1 MADKKPTSLY
11 FENLGGINLKAS
23 EYTLGKGQFLDL
35 RNVDFDVPNSL
46 QKRPGQTQVVSVATS
61 GPVIG
66 LFEYKKLTGP
76 SFIIAGTDTAL
87 FYLASNAYTL
97 LDTGWTNGQPQDMLT
112 FLNKLWIANG
122 QKYKYWDGT
131 NAINAVGLPCPKAV
145 PGASFPANVVAPIF
159 TEAFPGSLNGISAFL
174 VAGATHSTVA
184 ASFSARAVFV
194 AYSYLRSDGY
204 NGPVDFLSTAKNVV
218 TSDPAALGNEF
229 FTTYAK
235 TYGFTVP
242 AGQGITAI
250 NLWIAV
256 DSVFPNSTTE
266 LIPDYGYVQT
276 GNLAWRIIN
285 GLGYR
290 YASVSLKPGADLNR
304 FYLFTSIPTT
314 SLFTAAPTGAGA
326 VFWGTTLTAL
336 TFNDFTGLA
345 TGAAA
350 FTGTPFC
357 WFDTNTPKYIDV
369 NQNVMFM
376 SGFSNAPSDMWFTDI
391 GQPELIQP
399 NYQFEVRTNDGDRIM
414 GHRAYNNNVIVF
426 KEESFH
432 KVIGSTPEDFQLVE
446 LSTEFGLLSNN
457 AVIEFN
463 EKLLFLDR
471 KGIVQYDG
479 AGWRIISDQIDDIF
493 RQMNLSAAK
502 EKAVAVHHNYRNQVW
517 FGIPI
522 NGATENNITVV
533 FDYLVNA
540 WTFFDG
546 FNASSFSFI
555 KGSLPKPT
563 AWRGSPSGMVY
574 QFSESFLGDNG
585 QGISCVPYTRFE
597 QFQGQNSTNVWRR
610 LFLDVGANSSG
621 ITGVING
628 AIFTDYDRT
637 TVRATF
643 AMYQDVF
650 QSKAEIGVVGKAV
663 AVQFSHFSAS
673 LPFLLNGY
681 TWQKRNLRN
690 V

>member
-1 MADKKPTSLY
+1 MADKKSTSLY
-11 FENLGGINLKAS
+11 FENLGGVNLKAS

-61 GPVIG
+61 GPVTS
-66 LFEYKKLTGP
+66 LFEFKKLTGE
-76 SFIIAGTDTAL
+76 SYVMAGTDTAM

-97 LDTGWTNGQPQDMLT
+97 LSAGFNNGQPADMLT

-122 QKYKYWDGT
+122 QTLVSWDGT
-131 NAINAVGLPCPKAV
+131 NA
-145 PGASFPANVVAPIF
+145 
-159 TEAFPGSLNGISAFL
+159 T
-174 VAGATHSTVA
+174 
-184 ASFSARAVFV
+184 
-194 AYSYLRSDGY
+194 D
-204 NGPVDFLSTAKNVV
+204 
-218 TSDPAALGNEF
+218 
-229 FTTYAK
+229 
-235 TYGFTVP
+235 
-242 AGQGITAI
+242 
-250 NLWIAV
+250 
-256 DSVFPNSTTE
+256 
-266 LIPDYGYVQT
+266 
-276 GNLAWRIIN
+276 
-285 GLGYR
+285 
-290 YASVSLKPGADLNR
+290 
-304 FYLFTSIPTT
+304 
-314 SLFTAAPTGAGA
+314 
-326 VFWGTTLTAL
+326 
-336 TFNDFTGLA
+336 
-345 TGAAA
+345 
-350 FTGTPFC
+350 TPFC
-357 WFDTNTPKYIDV
+357 PCRTLPLATRVGTAGVYWGISMAYMMGWFFYAYLKKDGSITPSNPFSATPMHSVGAEDTPSYIVLQGFTTPPASGIGYSGINIYAYVQGGTTPFFGRDSLGTAAAQKLFPEYVPLFRQVASATLGAVTFSLPGNVKNWTSMYLSADGFSGSPFCFGNSFAPKYIDV

-376 SGFSNAPSDMWFTDI
+376 SGFSNAPSDMWFTEI
-391 GQPELIQP
+391 GQMAVQAD
-399 NYQFEVRTNDGDRIM
+399 YQFEVRTNDGDRVM
-414 GHRAYNNNVIVF
+414 GHKTYNNNTIVF

-446 LSTEFGLLSNN
+446 LSTEFGALSNS
-457 AVIEFN
+457 AIIEYN

-493 RQMNLSAAK
+493 RQMNLAAAK

-517 FGIPI
+517 FGIPV
-522 NGATENNITVV
+522 NGSTENNLTVV
-533 FDYLVNA
+533 YDYLVNA

-563 AWRGSPSGMVY
+563 AWRGSPSGMIY

-585 QGISCVPYTRFE
+585 QGISCVPFTRFE

-610 LFLDVGANSSG
+610 LFLDVGAVSG
-621 ITGVING
+621 GVTGVING
-628 AIFTDYDRT
+628 AIFTDYDKT

-643 AMYQDVF
+643 AMYQSVF

-663 AVQFSHFSAS
+663 AVQFSHYSAS